1 MKENAIL
8 LRRPSVQALFNGYY
22 FDDSLA
28 AMNGTTSGRIDTK
41 DKDLDLGWPIKKP
54 VNIKSSFSSLWPST
68 AS

>member
-41 DKDLDLGWPIKKP
+41 DKDLDLG
-54 VNIKSSFSSLWPST
+54 
-68 AS
+68 